1 MMNFNLKQQIALFR
15 NWNRGVFP
23 LVLPAA
29 LLIAVVVGL
38 IVLMVSVC
46 VKSTAGPLSMAALK
60 DHLRLL
66 QSKFASQAPVD
77 PEQERI
83 EMEKLENNIKAACPQ
98 KVISGNSE
106 LKALFLTN
114 YHTVEV
120 ITGNQQTA
128 NRTEWLKLRELMS
141 GFNDLYFQK
150 RA

>member
-1 MMNFNLKQQIALFR
+1 MNFNLKQQVSLFR
-15 NWNRGVFP
+15 TWNRGTLP

-29 LLIAVVVGL
+29 VLIAVVIGL
-38 IVLMVSVC
+38 IILMVSVC
-46 VKSTAGPLSMAALK
+46 VKATAGPLSMTALK

-66 QSKFASQAPVD
+66 QSKFDSKSPID

-83 EMEKLENNIKAACPQ
+83 EMEKLGNNIKANCHE
-98 KVISGNSE
+98 KVISRNAE
-106 LKALFLTN
+106 LKTLFLNN

-120 ITGNQQTA
+120 ITGNNQTA

-141 GFNDLYFQK
+141 GFNDLYFQR

>member
-1 MMNFNLKQQIALFR
+1 MNFNLKQQVSLFR
-15 NWNRGVFP
+15 TWNRGTLP

-29 LLIAVVVGL
+29 VLIAVVAGL
-38 IVLMVSVC
+38 IVLMVSAC
-46 VKSTAGPLSMAALK
+46 IKSTAGPLSMTALK

-83 EMEKLENNIKAACPQ
+83 EMEKLENSIKANCPQ
-98 KVISGNSE
+98 KAISGNAE

-120 ITGNQQTA
+120 ITGNNKTA

-141 GFNDLYFQK
+141 GFNDLYFQ
-150 RA
+150 RSA